1 MRMIFICCMCK
12 VDMPDIAEKQ
22 KKNATVIGDSLWVR
36 KPKTIFRNTRRK
48 HSAVIMMLNETH
60 SEI

>member
-22 KKNATVIGDSLWVR
+22 KYCVTRAVTNISNKAENKGSVISVG
-36 KPKTIFRNTRRK
+36 
-48 HSAVIMMLNETH
+48 
-60 SEI
+60 